1 MILDGEIVAVDEYG
15 RPSFRR
21 LQRRWPQQ
29 RRPSGQLV
37 REVPTRFLA
46 FDVVNIDGEDI
57 THWPYRERR
66 ELMDTLMVVKRSPA
80 LTVPRHWTD
89 VAPADMLAICAD
101 QHHEGIVCKRLD
113 SPYRSGR
120 SRDWIILCTCQQDSG
135 PISIWP
141 SQRRAPSVVFRVR
154 PTSTTH
160 NPLRFGCKCWR
171 SRCGRGRRVAAHRA
185 SATSG

>member
-1 MILDGEIVAVDEYG
+1 MTTNTEWFARYLRVTREHFEYSQQAVATAGGPHRQLQAAIESGDEPDVSVNVMAMFDRAYGWPVGYTQALAELGQYASTNELSDALLGDDHDRAALLDHRYEEA
-15 RPSFRR
+15 
-21 LQRRWPQQ
+21 
-29 RRPSGQLV
+29 PSGVV
-37 REVPTRFLA
+37 R
-46 FDVVNIDGEDI
+46 
-57 THWPYRERR
+57 
-66 ELMDTLMVVKRSPA
+66 
-80 LTVPRHWTD
+80 
-89 VAPADMLAICAD
+89 
-101 QHHEGIVCKRLD
+101 
-113 SPYRSGR
+113 
-120 SRDWIILCTCQQDSG
+120 ILCTCQQDSG